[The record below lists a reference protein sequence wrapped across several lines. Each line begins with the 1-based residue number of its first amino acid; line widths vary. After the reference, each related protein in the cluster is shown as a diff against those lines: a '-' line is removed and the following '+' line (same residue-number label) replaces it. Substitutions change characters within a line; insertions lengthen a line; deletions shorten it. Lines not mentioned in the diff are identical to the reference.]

1 MATPRAFVLMPFGA
15 ELAWLHEEIKE
26 AGEAVGLN
34 VQRADDIAR
43 PGIVI
48 DQVKEA
54 VEEARVVV
62 AVCTD
67 QNANVFFE
75 MGMAWRD
82 HRPILVAATTDDLP
96 FDIQHFRVLLYG
108 NTKPGEDRASLRQRL
123 VDAMKAVLDEPRAL
137 PRGQRLTTPPE
148 QRQTARLSGDYNGY
162 GNNHRFTIRNS
173 GTVDIC
179 NVTLEVPE
187 EARPF
192 SILTQDLP
200 IDVLRPGEHVD
211 LIASAPMGGGKGIFD
226 VMLRGDTPDGVAHEW
241 PVKVSR

>member
-1 MATPRAFVLMPFGA
+1 MATPRAFVLMPFRA
-15 ELAWLHEEIKE
+15 DLAWLHEEIKA
-26 AGEAVGLN
+26 AGDAVGLN
-34 VQRADDIAR
+34 VQRADDIAV
-43 PGIVI
+43 PGVVI

-62 AVCTD
+62 AVCTG

-96 FDIQHFRVLLYG
+96 FDIRHFRVLLYG
-108 NTKPGEDRASLRQRL
+108 NTKPGEDRASLQQRF
-123 VDAMKAVLDEPRAL
+123 VDAMKAVLDEPRGL
-137 PRGQRLTTPPE
+137 PRGQRLATPPE
-148 QRQTARLSGDYNGY
+148 QKRTARLSGEYHGF
-162 GNNHRFTIRNS
+162 GNSRRFTIRNAGS
-173 GTVDIC
+173 VEIH

-187 EARPF
+187 AARPF

-226 VMLRGDTPDGVAHEW
+226 VMLRGETPDGIAREW